1 MECVCL
7 CLCLCVIEGK
17 EITTANIFT
26 GHTMLL
32 SHCEVFKREILDR
45 LPSYYR
51 TSLLNHKNTSIQ
63 QWSTRTRSR
72 TSMRGHVTGS
82 FAGGSHERYQGVVY
96 TIHFLRSIDLAKTK
110 SKLSY
115 ELFELFVTEYYLI
128 TDGIFHTR

>member
-1 MECVCL
+1 MCVSVCL
-7 CLCLCVIEGK
+7 CVTEGK

-45 LPSYYR
+45 LSSYYR
-51 TSLLNHKNTSIQ
+51 TFLLNHKKTSIQ
-63 QWSTRTRSR
+63 QLPTRRRSR

-82 FAGGSHERYQGVVY
+82 FAGSSHERYQGVVY

-115 ELFELFVTEYYLI
+115 ELFELFVTDYRLI